1 MTDAPFEPPKL
12 ELPETDTL
20 TGFHIETLKY
30 GEDQHITPAG
40 LYVAEGNTDPLA
52 LTNFKLV
59 EGTTRSLVGVTDAN
73 RLLQVITHIA
83 AGIEV
88 NFGYFPLIA
97 VGVKHG
103 NPCGVAVGRDAVD
116 VVTRMVAGDKRAI
129 FGGVIMTN
137 FAITPKVAEALMAR
151 EEGDPRRLFDGIYAP
166 SVDDGVIETLE
177 RRNGKCRI
185 MTNPALEDL
194 DVTSL
199 DTAPRRIPVRGGWL
213 LQPNYTFVLE
223 YNKSVRYG
231 PAIGYKQRRD
241 LIVAWAIGSTSNSN
255 TITIVRDGQLLGNG
269 VGQQD
274 RVGAAELAVKRA
286 LDAGHDLNSAVAYS
300 DSFFPQPDGVEVL
313 ANAGIKA
320 IFTSSGSQND
330 NATIETCK
338 RLGVTLLMQPDENV
352 RGFAWH

>member
-1 MTDAPFEPPKL
+1 MIDAPL
-12 ELPETDTL
+12 ELPETDAPV
-20 TGFHIETLKY
+20 GFHLETLKY
-30 GEDQHITPAG
+30 GENPYLSPAG
-40 LYVAEGNTDPLA
+40 LYQAEANTDPLA
-52 LTNFKLV
+52 LTRFKLV
-59 EGTTRSLVGVTDAN
+59 EGTARSLVGVTDAN

-103 NPCGVAVGRDAVD
+103 NPCGVAVGREATD
-116 VVTRMVAGDKRAI
+116 VITRMIAGDKRAI

-166 SVDDGVIETLE
+166 SVEEGAIETLE

-199 DTAPRRIPVRGGWL
+199 DAAPRRIPVRGGWL

-223 YNKSVRYG
+223 YNKSARYG

-286 LDAGHDLNSAVAYS
+286 LDAGHNLTGSVAYS
-300 DSFFPQPDGVEVL
+300 DSFFPQPDAVEVL
-313 ANAGIKA
+313 ARAGITA
-320 IFTSSGSQND
+320 IFASSGSLND
-330 NATIETCK
+330 NATIETCR